1 MARARFGSLINALNE
16 AGVFESGS
24 EVTWLLS
31 CLAVQMCDTPRNS
44 PEFIGFSAKLEGHK
58 Q

>member
-1 MARARFGSLINALNE
+1 MASARFGSLINALNE

-24 EVTWLLS
+24 AFTWLLS
-31 CLAVQMCDTPRNS
+31 CLAAQICDTPRNS
-44 PEFIGFSAKLEGHK
+44 PEFIGFSAKLERHK